1 MEQHIGGGSSVS
13 ERLAQLLLGPS
24 DSPWDLRNR
33 SALAV
38 LFVLLLIALSFTYE
52 GFLSAGNVQGLLLAM
67 TATGVAAIGTTLL
80 VISKNIDLSIG
91 GQYAIISV
99 AAAMVARDTQSA
111 VLAVFAA
118 IGLGA
123 VLGTAN
129 GILVRVFKINPLIVT
144 LAGASVLRGLAYVVS
159 DAPTFVAIGRMRIIH
174 IPIPVWSASLSLRL
188 LPSS

>member
-111 VLAVFAA
+111 VLAVLAA

-129 GILVRVFKINPLIVT
+129 GIL
-144 LAGASVLRGLAYVVS
+144 
-159 DAPTFVAIGRMRIIH
+159 
-174 IPIPVWSASLSLRL
+174 
-188 LPSS
+188 